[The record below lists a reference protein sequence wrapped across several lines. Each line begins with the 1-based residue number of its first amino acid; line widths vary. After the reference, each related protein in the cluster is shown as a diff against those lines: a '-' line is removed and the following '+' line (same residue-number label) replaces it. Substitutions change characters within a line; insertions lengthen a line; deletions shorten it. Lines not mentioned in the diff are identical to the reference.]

1 MNIQQKNILLSTII
15 ILLLLEVI
23 CQIWLLYVSLNNV
36 MQGLTKIAWPI
47 SIASLVLFI
56 LSLFVLYILP
66 PEN

>member
-15 ILLLLEVI
+15 VLLLLEVI